1 MRLLHTADWH
11 LGQKFMNQPREAEQG
26 MALDWL
32 LATIAAEQVDAL
44 IVAGDVFDV
53 SNPPVSAEEQ
63 YYRFLTRLKDT
74 GCRHVV
80 IVGGNHDS
88 PAKLNAPRGL
98 LRALDMH
105 VVGCAADDPAE
116 EIVELRGADG
126 QTEAIVA
133 AVPFLR
139 DRDFRFTAVGESND
153 ERVRRIQAGIYEH
166 YQMVAERAAERA
178 ATLPGRVPVIATG
191 HLFAA
196 GASAT
201 EEQHNIYIG
210 NLENIRAE
218 QFPEVFDYI
227 ALGHLHRAQVVGKQ
241 PRIRYC
247 GSLLPLSFSERTD
260 EKCVLIID
268 FDLLTAV
275 PTVRPVVVPVFRRLL
290 TLSGSPAELDTA
302 LQSAHRPTDPLPAWV
317 ELHIT
322 GETYVAGADAQLRE
336 AARDLHMDILK
347 IRAERRAATLDE
359 TAPLVDL
366 QELTPEE
373 VFIERCMA
381 QHISAD
387 KTGDLTATFRE
398 LQEWMAAQPD

>member
-11 LGQKFMNQPREAEQG
+11 LGQKFLNQSRETEQG

-32 LATIAAEQVDAL
+32 LTTLAAEKADAL
-44 IVAGDVFDV
+44 IVAGDIFDV

-63 YYRFLTRLKDT
+63 YYRFLTGLKDT

-98 LRALDMH
+98 LRALNMH
-105 VVGCAADDPAE
+105 VIGCATDDPSD
-116 EIVELRGADG
+116 EIIELRNPDG
-126 QTEAIVA
+126 ETEAIVA

-139 DRDFRFTAVGESND
+139 DRDFRFTAVGESSD
-153 ERVRRIQAGIYEH
+153 ERVRRIQEGIAQH
-166 YQMVAERAAERA
+166 YAAVAQLAAERA
-178 ATLPGRVPVIATG
+178 AALPRRVPVIATG

-201 EEQHNIYIG
+201 EEQHNIYVG

-218 QFPEVFDYI
+218 QFPDAFDYI
-227 ALGHLHRAQVVGKQ
+227 ALGHLHRAQVIGKQ

-247 GSLLPLSFSERTD
+247 GSLLPLSFSERAD
-260 EKCVLIID
+260 AKCVLVVD
-268 FDLLTAV
+268 FDPDTAAPAARAV
-275 PTVRPVVVPVFRRLL
+275 AAPAFRRLL
-290 TLSGSPAELDTA
+290 TLSGSPAELEIA
-302 LQSAHRPTDPLPAWV
+302 LQKSNQPADPMPAWV
-317 ELHIT
+317 ELNIT
-322 GETYVAGADAQLRE
+322 GETYAAGADAQLRE
-336 AARDLHMDILK
+336 SAQGLHLDILK
-347 IRAERRAATLDE
+347 IRAERRTAALSE

-373 VFIERCMA
+373 VFLQRCAA
-381 QHISAD
+381 QNIPAE
-387 KTGDLTATFRE
+387 KAADLTVAFRE
-398 LQEWMAAQPD
+398 LQVWMEEERD